1 MVMGNIKEVVK
12 QASKDAVVGTEMM
25 TSGWGSLESFM
36 DDVDGKLKSLSQAA
50 ETAAGEARVR
60 AHLGLMEA
68 EDFWNE
74 RRDEVLKVAARLRAA
89 QAKPKAALEE
99 AKVELYFGKE
109 DAKAAMAKFRH
120 RLDETERNMKE
131 LGQSVNADAKAALH
145 RLSDAYA
152 AIRDKL
158 LQ

>member
-1 MVMGNIKEVVK
+1 MVMGNIKEIVK
-12 QASKDAVVGTEMM
+12 HASKDAALGTEKM

-36 DDVDGKLKSLSQAA
+36 DEVDVKLKSLSQAA

-60 AHLGLMEA
+60 VHLGLMEA

-74 RRDEVLKVAARLRAA
+74 RQDEVLKIAARLRAA
-89 QAKPKAALEE
+89 EARPKAALEE

-109 DAKAAMAKFRH
+109 DAKEAMAKFKH

-158 LQ
+158 VQ